1 MMNPLSQ
8 GDPTR
13 ISGLSSEGTRGA
25 HEYVACAS
33 QARRRAY
40 RERGAGRLKAIV
52 WTLILAACVY
62 VSVRVIPIYVNE
74 YEFQDGMQTIARFA
88 TVNRQGVDQI
98 RDATLKEAEKDDV
111 PVRKEDIKV
120 RAVNGNVS
128 INVDY
133 SLTVDL
139 HVYQWTLNFHP
150 TVINNALF

>member
-1 MMNPLSQ
+1 MMVPLAQ
-8 GDPTR
+8 RDTTAFA
-13 ISGLSSEGTRGA
+13 GLSPKGA
-25 HEYVACAS
+25 RITCGLACAS
-33 QARRRAY
+33 QSRHEAHG
-40 RERGAGRLKAIV
+40 ERGAGRLKAVV

-88 TVNRQGVDQI
+88 TVNRQGPDQI
-98 RDATLKEAEKDDV
+98 RDAIVKEAEKDDL

-120 RAVNGNVS
+120 RAASGNVN

-133 SLTVDL
+133 SVTVDL

-150 TVINNALF
+150 TVTNNALF

>member
-8 GDPTR
+8 GDPKDFSR
-13 ISGLSSEGTRGA
+13 LASEGTRGA
-25 HEYVACAS
+25 PGVGCAS
-33 QARRRAY
+33 QTRRRASG
-40 RERGAGRLKAIV
+40 ERGAGRLKAIV

-98 RDATLKEAEKDDV
+98 RDATLKEAEKGDL

-133 SLTVDL
+133 SVTVDL

>member
-13 ISGLSSEGTRGA
+13 FSGLSSEGARGA
-25 HEYVACAS
+25 PGIV
-33 QARRRAY
+33 RALQTSHTVHG
-40 RERGAGRLKAIV
+40 ERGASRLKAIV

-62 VSVRVIPIYVNE
+62 ISVLVIPVYVNE

-98 RDATLKEAEKDDV
+98 RDATLKEAEKDDL

-120 RAVNGNVS
+120 RAVNGNVN

-133 SLTVDL
+133 SVTVDL

-150 TVINNALF
+150 TVTNNALF